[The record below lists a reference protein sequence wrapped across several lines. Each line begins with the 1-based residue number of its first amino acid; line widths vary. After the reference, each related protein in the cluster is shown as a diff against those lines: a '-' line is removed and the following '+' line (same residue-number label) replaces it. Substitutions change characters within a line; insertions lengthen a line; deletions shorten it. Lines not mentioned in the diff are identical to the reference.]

1 MPHVRGQLLPFFPR
15 RIWDGIHWLFFFQQ
29 DELADSA
36 GGFLAGAD
44 KVVKAFH
51 LPKNT
56 HPILPPSTSSSSHP
70 TTLAAL
76 PPNRHPSGASLSR
89 KPKAAAEELEETSSD
104 ADAAPP
110 DFITYDLEEETM
122 DVDSNMMEE
131 VGMLPGADGGL
142 YRHQEE
148 QWHQHVPKTLQQMAE
163 DAARQ
168 QELDANGEK
177 EDEIEEIAM
186 SSPTTAAAN
195 GGASC
200 TRATTIKISLSSKI
214 STPNISSSTRS
225 TPSLASRTKVNS
237 SSHPRPSR
245 RPPPRKASNAKRKR
259 TQGRNVGSESDSE
272 NFRDQEEDENG
283 DEDEGVAARPSPSKR
298 LRGKTA
304 TAVAPV
310 ATPPS
315 TRTLRPRAT
324 KTAAQL
330 EAERQ
335 SEASF
340 RSAVAR

>member
-1 MPHVRGQLLPFFPR
+1 M
-15 RIWDGIHWLFFFQQ
+15 
-29 DELADSA
+29 ADSA

-56 HPILPPSTSSSSHP
+56 HPMLPPSASSSPHP
-70 TTLAAL
+70 ATLAAL
-76 PPNRHPSGASLSR
+76 PPNHHPWGGSTSR

-104 ADAAPP
+104 ADAAAP

-122 DVDSNMMEE
+122 DVDSDMMEE
-131 VGMLPGADGGL
+131 VGVLPGADEGL

-148 QWHQHVPKTLQQMAE
+148 QRHQHVPKTLQQMAE

-168 QELDANGEK
+168 QEPGADAEK
-177 EDEIEEIAM
+177 EDEIEEIIVT
-186 SSPTTAAAN
+186 SPVTAAAN
-195 GGASC
+195 GDARR
-200 TRATTIKISLSSKI
+200 TRATTIKISLPSNI
-214 STPNISSSTRS
+214 STPNDPSSTRS
-225 TPSLASRTKVNS
+225 TPSLASGKINS
-237 SSHPRPSR
+237 RSQPGSSK
-245 RPPPRKASNAKRKR
+245 RPPPRKPSNAKRKR
-259 TQGRNVGSESDSE
+259 TRGRKSDSE
-272 NFRDQEEDENG
+272 SNSENFSDQEEDENG
-283 DEDEGVAARPSPSKR
+283 DEDEEAASRPSPSKR
-298 LRGKTA
+298 PRGKTA
-304 TAVAPV
+304 TAVTPV

-335 SEASF
+335 SEAAF